1 MDLASSTDERPVLLV
16 VDDEPTILRAISRL
30 LSTEGYVV
38 HLAASETEAIAH
50 AGRLEAP
57 PHLVVID
64 LWMSPTNGAELAKSM
79 MAKGIASRFLFMSA
93 SDGASSELP
102 GPLVEKPFS
111 AERFLGAIS
120 DQLAR

>member
-1 MDLASSTDERPVLLV
+1 MDLGSSTDDRPVLLV

-50 AGRLEAP
+50 AGRLE

-79 MAKGIASRFLFMSA
+79 MAKGIASRFLFISA